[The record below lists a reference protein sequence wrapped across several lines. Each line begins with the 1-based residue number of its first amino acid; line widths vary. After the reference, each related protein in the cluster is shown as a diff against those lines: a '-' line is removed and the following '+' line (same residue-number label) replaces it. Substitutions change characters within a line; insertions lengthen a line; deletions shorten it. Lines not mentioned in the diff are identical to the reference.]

1 MDVNYFIGALV
12 GILLVL
18 VVLGGFTYLH
28 YLEVDSIKQ
37 EIEHNR
43 QRQKSKAIEEPTQN
57 TVSPV
62 SQKAI
67 DNNQQSPSIHNQ
79 KPLTQQKPVIYTWTD
94 TSGNKRFSETPP
106 SSGNYQIQELSG
118 DGFSVIPMERVKPIQ
133 RSTTTERQ
141 TNSSYQNPTMIK
153 QQLLSKNH
161 THCRWVVGRAYETY
175 LKIEQHTGPNRSIY
189 CDEYQE
195 RLIEM
200 RKLAREGEACYYPY
214 GYTSKC

>member
-1 MDVNYFIGALV
+1 MNYLIGALV

-43 QRQKSKAIEEPTQN
+43 QRQKTKTIEDPTQN

-67 DNNQQSPSIHNQ
+67 VNKQHSSSTDNQ
-79 KPLTQQKPVIYTWTD
+79 KPVSQQKPVIYTWTD
-94 TSGNKRFSETPP
+94 TSGNNRFSETPP

-141 TNSSYQNPTMIK
+141 ANNNYQNPAMIK

-214 GYTSKC
+214 GYTAKC

>member
-1 MDVNYFIGALV
+1 MNYLIGALF

-37 EIEHNR
+37 EIEHN
-43 QRQKSKAIEEPTQN
+43 SQN
-57 TVSPV
+57 QQAKPV
-62 SQKAI
+62 EKPSQKPASQNVV
-67 DNNQQSPSIHNQ
+67 NNKRQNLTAQKQANSPS
-79 KPLTQQKPVIYTWTD
+79 TKPVIYTWID
-94 TSGNKRFSETPP
+94 SSGNKRFSEKPP
-106 SSGNYQIQELSG
+106 SSGNYQIQDLSG
-118 DGFSVIPMERVKPIQ
+118 EGFSVIPMERVKPIPKN
-133 RSTTTERQ
+133 TTTNRQ
-141 TNSSYQNPTMIK
+141 TSNNYQSPAMIK
-153 QQLLSKNH
+153 QQLISENH

>member
-1 MDVNYFIGALV
+1 MNYLIGALF

-43 QRQKSKAIEEPTQN
+43 QKQQAKVIEQSAQKPAK
-57 TVSPV
+57 PV
-62 SQKAI
+62 SQNIA
-67 DNNQQSPSIHNQ
+67 NNKRQNSSPQKQ
-79 KPLTQQKPVIYTWTD
+79 KPVSDTKPVIYTWID
-94 TSGNKRFSETPP
+94 SSGNKRFSETPP
-106 SSGNYQIQELSG
+106 SSGNYQVQELTG

-141 TNSSYQNPTMIK
+141 ANSNYQNPAMIK
-153 QQLLSKNH
+153 QQLLSQNH
-161 THCRWVVGRAYETY
+161 THCRWIVGRAYETY

-189 CDEYQE
+189 CDEYKE

>member
-1 MDVNYFIGALV
+1 MNYLIGALV

-67 DNNQQSPSIHNQ
+67 DNNQQSSAIHNQ
-79 KPLTQQKPVIYTWTD
+79 KPVTQQKPVIYTWTD

-106 SSGNYQIQELSG
+106 SSGSYQVQELSG
-118 DGFSVIPMERVKPIQ
+118 DGFSVIPMDRVKPIPKN
-133 RSTTTERQ
+133 TTTNRQ
-141 TNSSYQNPTMIK
+141 ANNSYQNPAMIK

-175 LKIEQHTGPNRSIY
+175 LKIEQHTGPNQSFY

>member
-1 MDVNYFIGALV
+1 MEVNYIIGALI

-18 VVLGGFTYLH
+18 AVLGGFTYLH

-37 EIEHNR
+37 EIE
-43 QRQKSKAIEEPTQN
+43 QKRTNQKTKPVEPN
-57 TVSPV
+57 SSNP
-62 SQKAI
+62 QKP
-67 DNNQQSPSIHNQ
+67 NNQNVVNKGPNIHVQKKPSTA
-79 KPLTQQKPVIYTWTD
+79 KQKPVIYTWTD
-94 TSGNKRFSETPP
+94 SSGIKRFSETPP
-106 SSGNYQIQELSG
+106 TSGNYQIQQLS
-118 DGFSVIPMERVKPIQ
+118 DEGFSVIPMEKVNPIPK
-133 RSTTTERQ
+133 TTTSNRQ
-141 TNSSYQNPTMIK
+141 TSNNYQNPAMIK

-200 RKLAREGEACYYPY
+200 RQLAREGEACYYPY

>member
-1 MDVNYFIGALV
+1 VNYLIGALF

-37 EIEHNR
+37 EIEHN
-43 QRQKSKAIEEPTQN
+43 S
-57 TVSPV
+57 
-62 SQKAI
+62 
-67 DNNQQSPSIHNQ
+67 QSPQAKPAEKLSHSPANPASQNIANNKRQNLSVQ
-79 KPLTQQKPVIYTWTD
+79 KQQNSTSTKPVIYTWTD
-94 TSGNKRFSETPP
+94 RKGNKRFSETPP
-106 SSGNYQIQELSG
+106 SSGNYQVQELSG
-118 DGFSVIPMERVKPIQ
+118 EGFSVIPMERVKPVQ
-133 RSTTTERQ
+133 RSTSSERK
-141 TNSSYQNPTMIK
+141 TNNSYQTPAIIK
-153 QQLLSKNH
+153 QQLLSQNH

-189 CDEYQE
+189 CDEYKE

-214 GYTSKC
+214 RYSPKC